1 MTLNNIGLPI
11 ADWSGALPLHAPDG
25 FFSLPISAAGYALAA
40 AAIGFAIYRANR
52 SLNER
57 IVPMMGVMAAFIF
70 AAQMLNFPVAGG
82 TSGHLIGGAL
92 AAIILGPWAAIL
104 VMTAVVGLQA
114 LLFQDGGLLVMG
126 VNLLN
131 MSIVSVLAGYGTY
144 WLSQRLGGGGSASLM
159 AGGFA
164 AAWVSVVASSATTAV
179 ALSLSGTSP
188 LAVALPAILGFH
200 MLIGIGEGLITV
212 FALSFIRQARPQLLG
227 IRPNAPAETAATA
240 AASAN
245 ADADGRGRAPLRGAR
260 IWAAGYVIAIA
271 LVMLAPFASA
281 SPDGLERV
289 AEDSGFM
296 SAAVSAPYS
305 IIGDYQLPGVQNEA
319 VATALAGVVGVTVV
333 YLLVMGCAYLLHRR
347 RTGALQGQP

>member
-1 MTLNNIGLPI
+1 MTLNNLGLPI

-144 WLSQRLGGGGSASLM
+144 WVSQRLGGGGYTSLM

-200 MLIGIGEGLITV
+200 ILIGIGEGLITV

-227 IRPNAPAETAATA
+227 ARPNAGADAVAV
-240 AASAN
+240 AASA
-245 ADADGRGRAPLRGAR
+245 DDGGRGRTALRGAR

-271 LVMLAPFASA
+271 LVMLAPFASG

-296 SAAVSAPYS
+296 SAALSAPYS
-305 IIGDYQLPGVQNEA
+305 IISDYQLPGVQNEA

-333 YLLVMGCAYLLHRR
+333 YLMVMGCAYLLHRR
-347 RTGALQGQP
+347 RAGALQGQP

>member
-1 MTLNNIGLPI
+1 MTLDNVGLPI

-40 AAIGFAIYRANR
+40 AAVGFAIYRANR

-144 WLSQRLGGGGSASLM
+144 WVSQRLGGGGYTSLM

-227 IRPNAPAETAATA
+227 ARPNAGADAVV
-240 AASAN
+240 ASA
-245 ADADGRGRAPLRGAR
+245 DDGGRGRTALRCAR
-260 IWAAGYVIAIA
+260 LWAAGYVIAIA
-271 LVMLAPFASA
+271 LVMLAPFASG

-296 SAAVSAPYS
+296 SAALSAPYS
-305 IIGDYQLPGVQNEA
+305 IISDYQLPGVQNEA

-333 YLLVMGCAYLLHRR
+333 YLLVAGCAYLLHRR

>member
-1 MTLNNIGLPI
+1 MTLNNLGLPI

-40 AAIGFAIYRANR
+40 AAVGFAIYRANR

-144 WLSQRLGGGGSASLM
+144 WVSQRLGGGGYTSLM

-227 IRPNAPAETAATA
+227 ARPNAGADAVAVV
-240 AASAN
+240 ASA
-245 ADADGRGRAPLRGAR
+245 DDGGRGRTALRGAR
-260 IWAAGYVIAIA
+260 LWAAGYVIAIA
-271 LVMLAPFASA
+271 LVMLAPFASG

-296 SAAVSAPYS
+296 SAALSAPYS
-305 IIGDYQLPGVQNEA
+305 IISDYQLPGVQNEA

-333 YLLVMGCAYLLHRR
+333 YLLVAGCAYLLHRR

>member
-1 MTLNNIGLPI
+1 MTLNNLGLPI

-40 AAIGFAIYRANR
+40 AAVGFAIYRANR

-144 WLSQRLGGGGSASLM
+144 WVSQRLGGGGYTSLM

-227 IRPNAPAETAATA
+227 VRPNAG
-240 AASAN
+240 
-245 ADADGRGRAPLRGAR
+245 ADAAVAADDGGRGRATLRGAR
-260 IWAAGYVIAIA
+260 LWAAGYVIAIA
-271 LVMLAPFASA
+271 LVMLAPFASG

-296 SAAVSAPYS
+296 SAALSAPYS
-305 IIGDYQLPGVQNEA
+305 IISDYQLPGVQNEA

-333 YLLVMGCAYLLHRR
+333 YLLVAGCAYLLHRR
-347 RTGALQGQP
+347 RTGALQGQL